1 MTKTTTIGALATLAL
16 LWTACTTPGKESP
29 PSDFLSQ
36 NLDTTINPATDFFQY
51 ANGGWIKNNAIPAEE
66 GSWGIGQL
74 VQQDIYNRLRTISEQ
89 AAATSAAPGTVSQQ
103 IGDLW
108 TSGMDSAATEQQGL
122 TPLKE
127 DLEKIN
133 TIRTPAELLRV
144 TAALHKKNIDV
155 LFSDGVGQDDKHSDQ
170 MAYQLEQGG
179 LGMPNR
185 DYYFNTDEKTTKVK
199 DAYRHYLFITFR
211 QLGRDSG
218 AALSQADA
226 VFQLETRLARASRK
240 LADLRDPNKNYN
252 KMAFA
257 SLQQLSPAIS
267 WTDWL
272 KHAGIGPIDSLIVRQ
287 PEFYTSLNTE
297 LTHSSL
303 NDWKNYLQFHLVQSA
318 APYLDQQTYA
328 NYFAFRQTLTG
339 TAVPRPRWKRVLDAE
354 ERAMGEALGQL
365 FVKEYF
371 PEKAKQRYSDMV
383 ENIRTAYKDRIQ
395 HLDWMSDSTKARA
408 LNKLAHISKKVG
420 YPDKWKD
427 FSALKIDRGPFILNM
442 QRAAEWWDHYR
453 VSKLGKPVD
462 RTEWS
467 MSPQTYNA
475 YYNPSN
481 NEIVLPAGIF
491 AVPGKKDEDL
501 DDAFVYG
508 YAAASTIG
516 HEITHGF
523 DDEGRQFDDKGN
535 LHDWWQPAD
544 ATQFKDRAA
553 RIIRQFS
560 EFMPV
565 DTLHVNGDATQGENI
580 ADLGGLL
587 LGLDAFSKTEAY
599 KKGDKIGGLTPQ
611 QRYFLGYAYGWMY
624 QERTE
629 ILANQLMTDVH
640 APSKERV
647 NGPMANIPAFYQAFG
662 VKPGD
667 KMYRP
672 DSLRVNIW

>member
-1 MTKTTTIGALATLAL
+1 MIKATTIATATLLTLSWA
-16 LWTACTTPGKESP
+16 ACRTPEKEP
-29 PSDFLSQ
+29 VPDFLAQ
-36 NLDTTINPATDFFQY
+36 NLDTTVSPTTDFFQY
-51 ANGGWIKNNAIPAEE
+51 ANGGWIKKTPIPAEE
-66 GSWGIGQL
+66 SSWGIGQL
-74 VQQDIYNRLRTISEQ
+74 VQQDIYDRLRTISEK
-89 AAATSAAPGTVSQQ
+89 AATASAAPGTPSQQ

-108 TSGMDSAATEQQGL
+108 TSGMDSAAIDRQAL
-122 TPLKE
+122 SPLKADLDSIEAIRNKE
-127 DLEKIN
+127 DL
-133 TIRTPAELLRV
+133 LR
-144 TAALHKKNIDV
+144 TAARFHRMNIRV
-155 LFSDGVGQDDKHSDQ
+155 LFSDGVGQDDKNSEQ
-170 MAYQLEQGG
+170 MAYELEQGG

-185 DYYFNTDEKTTKVK
+185 DYYFKTDEKTVKVK
-199 DAYRHYLFITFR
+199 AAYQQYLYTTFR
-211 QLGRDSG
+211 QLGADSVDAQTKT
-218 AALSQADA
+218 AAVVA
-226 VFQLETRLARASRK
+226 LETKLARASRK

-252 KMAFA
+252 KVAFTA
-257 SLQQLSPAIS
+257 LQKDAPAIS

-272 KHAGIGPIDSLIVRQ
+272 KNSDVGAVDSLILRQ
-287 PEFYTSLNTE
+287 PEFFTALNTE
-297 LTHSSL
+297 LSKTCL
-303 NDWKNYLQFHLVQSA
+303 KDWKSYLQSHLLQSA
-318 APYLDQQTYA
+318 APYLDRQTYA
-328 NYFAFRQTLTG
+328 NYFAYSQSLSG

-354 ERAMGEALGQL
+354 QRAMGEALGQL

-383 ENIRTAYKDRIQ
+383 ENIRTAYKERIMK
-395 HLDWMSDSTKARA
+395 LDWMSDSTKQRA
-408 LNKLAHISKKVG
+408 LTKLSHITKKVG
-420 YPDKWKD
+420 YPNKWKD
-427 FSALKIDRGPFILNM
+427 FSALKIDKGPFVLNM
-442 QRAAEWWDHYR
+442 QRAAQWWNHYKT
-453 VSKLGKPVD
+453 SKLGKPVD
-462 RTEWS
+462 RTEWE

-491 AVPGKKDEDL
+491 AVPGKRDEDL

-544 ATQFKDRAA
+544 AGKFKDKAA

-560 EFMPV
+560 EFNPV

-580 ADLGGLL
+580 ADLGGLM

-599 KKGDKIGGLTPQ
+599 KKGEKIGGLTPL

-624 QERTE
+624 QERKET
-629 ILANQLMTDVH
+629 LATQLMIDVH

-647 NGPMANIPAFYQAFG
+647 NGPMANIPVFYDAFG

-672 DSLRVNIW
+672 DSLRVAIW

>member
-1 MTKTTTIGALATLAL
+1 MTTIKITCFLATIAL
-16 LWTACTTPGKESP
+16 FGTACRTNDKQP
-29 PSDFLSQ
+29 PPDFLSQ
-36 NLDTTINPATDFFQY
+36 NLDTAVSPATDFFQY
-51 ANGGWIKNNAIPAEE
+51 ANGGWIKKNNIPEAE
-66 GSWGIGQL
+66 SAWGIGQL
-74 VQQDIYNRLRTISEQ
+74 VQEDIYDRLRTISEK
-89 AAATSAAPGTVSQQ
+89 AATEKGAPGSVSQQ

-108 TSGMDSAATEQQGL
+108 SSGMDSAAIEQQGL
-122 TPLKE
+122 APLKE
-127 DLEKIN
+127 ELAQISA
-133 TIRTPAELLRV
+133 IRSTDDLLRV
-144 TAALHKKNIDV
+144 TADLHKKNVNV
-155 LFSDGVGQDDKHSDQ
+155 LFSDGVGQDDKNSNQ

-185 DYYFNTDEKTTKVK
+185 DYYFNTDEKTIQVRK
-199 DAYRHYLFITFR
+199 AYQLYLFVTFR
-211 QLGRDSG
+211 QLGSDSL
-218 AALSQADA
+218 AAQAKENA
-226 VFQLETRLARASRK
+226 VFQLESRLAKASRK

-252 KMAFA
+252 KITLT
-257 SLQQLSPAIS
+257 SLQKRSPRIS
-267 WTDWL
+267 WTGWL
-272 KHAGIGPIDSLIVRQ
+272 KNSDISPIDSLIIRQ
-287 PEFYTSLNTE
+287 PEFYTALNTE
-297 LTHSSL
+297 LSTTSPE
-303 NDWKNYLQFHLVQSA
+303 DWKSYLQFHLVQSA

-328 NYFAFRQTLTG
+328 NYFAYRRSLTG
-339 TAVPRPRWKRVLDAE
+339 TAIPRPRWKRVLDAE

-383 ENIRTAYKDRIQ
+383 ENIRTAYKERIQ
-395 HLDWMSDSTKARA
+395 KLDWMSDSTKQRA
-408 LNKLAHISKKVG
+408 LDKLAHITKKVG

-427 FSALKIDRGPFILNM
+427 FSALKIDRGPFVLNM
-442 QRAAEWWDHYR
+442 QRAAEWWNHYR
-453 VSKLGKPVD
+453 ISKLGKPVD
-462 RTEWS
+462 RTEWE

-475 YYNPSN
+475 YYNPAN
-481 NEIVLPAGIF
+481 NEIVLPAGMF
-491 AVPGKKDEDL
+491 SLAGKKDEDL

-523 DDEGRQFDDKGN
+523 DDQGRQFDEKGN

-544 ATQFKDRAA
+544 AAQFKDKAA

-560 EFMPV
+560 EFTPV

-599 KKGDKIGGLTPQ
+599 KKGEKIGGLTPV
-611 QRYFLGYAYGWMY
+611 QRYFLGYAYSWMY
-624 QERTE
+624 QERKE
-629 ILANQLMTDVH
+629 VLASQLMTDVH

-647 NGPMANIPAFYQAFG
+647 NGPMANIPAFYEAFG

-672 DSLRVNIW
+672 DSLRVSIW

>member
-1 MTKTTTIGALATLAL
+1 MGALATLAI
-16 LWTACTTPGKESP
+16 LWATCKAPDKEP
-29 PSDFLSQ
+29 PPDFLSQ

-51 ANGGWIKNNAIPAEE
+51 ANGGWIKNNTIPAEE
-66 GSWGIGQL
+66 SSWGIGQL
-74 VQQDIYNRLRTISEQ
+74 VQKDIYNRLRTISEK
-89 AAATSAAPGTVSQQ
+89 AAATPAAAGTVTQQ

-108 TSGMDSAATEQQGL
+108 TSGMDSAAIEHQGL

-127 DLEKIN
+127 DLERIS
-133 TIRTPAELLRV
+133 TIQTSADLLRV
-144 TAALHKKNIDV
+144 TAAFHQKNINV
-155 LFSDGVGQDDKHSDQ
+155 LFSDGVGQDDKNSAQ
-170 MAYQLEQGG
+170 MAYQVEQGG

-185 DYYFNTDEKTTKVK
+185 DYYFNTDDKTTKVK
-199 DAYRHYLFITFR
+199 KSYQHYLFVTFR
-211 QLGRDSG
+211 QLGSDSV
-218 AALSQADA
+218 AALTQADA
-226 VFQLETRLARASRK
+226 VFQLESRLAKASRK

-252 KMAFA
+252 KMALV

-272 KHAGIGPIDSLIVRQ
+272 KNAGIGNLDSLIVRQ
-287 PEFYTSLNTE
+287 PEFYSALNTE
-297 LTHSSL
+297 LTNSSL
-303 NDWKNYLQFHLVQSA
+303 KDWKSYLQFHLVQSA

-328 NYFAFRQTLTG
+328 NYFNYRQSLTG
-339 TAVPRPRWKRVLDAE
+339 TSVPRPRWKRVLDAE

-383 ENIRTAYKDRIQ
+383 ENIRTAYKTRIQ

-427 FSALKIDRGPFILNM
+427 FSALKIDRSSFVLNM
-442 QRAAEWWDHYR
+442 QRAAEWWNHYR

-462 RTEWS
+462 RTEWE

-523 DDEGRQFDDKGN
+523 DDEGRQFDEKGN
-535 LHDWWQPAD
+535 LHDWWQPSD
-544 ATQFKDRAA
+544 ATQFKQKAA

-587 LGLDAFSKTEAY
+587 LGLDAFSLTDAY
-599 KKGDKIGGLTPQ
+599 KKGDKIGGLTPL

-624 QERTE
+624 QERKE

-647 NGPMANIPAFYQAFG
+647 NGPMANIPAFYEAFG

-672 DSLRVNIW
+672 DSLRVSIW